1 MSYHTEQDDVDL
13 AGLDLVD
20 IVKQDLDVYLA
31 ELDLVLNL
39 VKQDLDLVLALD
51 LAELDLTRL
60 NLADERCSRGY
71 SLLRL

>member
-20 IVKQDLDVYLA
+20 SVKQDLDVYLA
-31 ELDLVLNL
+31 ELDLDQVLNL

-51 LAELDLTRL
+51 LAELDLDPAEL
-60 NLADERCSRGY
+60 G
-71 SLLRL
+71 

>member
-31 ELDLVLNL
+31 ELDLDQVLNL
-39 VKQDLDLVLALD
+39 VKKDLDLVLALD
-51 LAELDLTRL
+51 LAELDLDPAEL
-60 NLADERCSRGY
+60 G
-71 SLLRL
+71 

>member
-31 ELDLVLNL
+31 ELDLDQVLNL
-39 VKQDLDLVLALD
+39 VKQDLDLALD
-51 LAELDLTRL
+51 LAELDLDPAEL
-60 NLADERCSRGY
+60 G
-71 SLLRL
+71 